1 MEFLQPQTP
10 AFHSQWRMDCLLGC
24 FVVLYT
30 VSSAFAG
37 LPFSMRSPCAWVF
50 WSISNNHMCP
60 LLQRPPGQLPVGHL
74 LCSFLRLGVLGP
86 HCTFGPKLTRREDLR
101 CFILLWRLKK
111 KNLLLMWR
119 QICSLVIS
127 SGGGVCFSSSTLTL
141 RFYES
146 VSAPTPYL
154 VPSPSL
160 ISEST
165 WARQPLNCHAQSSL
179 LPAPSHTSPTQE

>member
-1 MEFLQPQTP
+1 MYLFAISPRLVSCSLEFLQPQMP

-111 KNLLLMWR
+111 KIYYSCGGRYVALSFPLAEGYVFPHLPLL
-119 QICSLVIS
+119 
-127 SGGGVCFSSSTLTL
+127 
-141 RFYES
+141 
-146 VSAPTPYL
+146 
-154 VPSPSL
+154 
-160 ISEST
+160 
-165 WARQPLNCHAQSSL
+165 
-179 LPAPSHTSPTQE
+179 